1 MNRGVAGILGYFGL
15 WWLTTSVLAWP
26 VARAVE
32 AIAPGV
38 FPFSRIFGRVE
49 LGVALVFAVGLM
61 RWWGENPRR
70 WLDVGRWRTE
80 LSRFGMWVCVGLI
93 MVGVVVAVQWV
104 LGVRGWGGWPGLE
117 VWAGAIGTG
126 LAVGILEEFFLT

>member
-49 LGVALVFAVGLM
+49 LGVALVFAVLILPAAPVSIAS
-61 RWWGENPRR
+61 RKGESARC
-70 WLDVGRWRTE
+70 E
-80 LSRFGMWVCVGLI
+80 AMISSS
-93 MVGVVVAVQWV
+93 
-104 LGVRGWGGWPGLE
+104 
-117 VWAGAIGTG
+117 
-126 LAVGILEEFFLT
+126 FLTRSLRLSVRTA